1 MNSDNENKKV
11 NDLTLQYFSNKNYT
25 NSVNQKLNKIENDK
39 IENDKKINSKEIKFY
54 RKRIMDF
61 TKKMLRNEIDLNN
74 INNNIKESYH
84 DYVNVLIENFKIND
98 RRDLLQEEFN
108 NFNNDISLCNNIQND
123 INNLENINEIIF
135 QKKKETT
142 TIDNFVLKKTTNK
155 EIKIYPQEKK
165 VNLKAKYLRDKGIKN
180 NKSE

>member
-1 MNSDNENKKV
+1 MNSDNENKKI

-25 NSVNQKLNKIENDK
+25 NSVNQKLNKNQNNK
-39 IENDKKINSKEIKFY
+39 IENEKKISSKEIKFY

-61 TKKMLRNEIDLNN
+61 TKKLLRHEIDLEN
-74 INNNIKESYH
+74 INNNIKESYY
-84 DYVNVLIENFKIND
+84 DYVNVLIEDFKIND
-98 RRDLLQEEFN
+98 KRDLLQEEFN
-108 NFNNDISLCNNIQND
+108 NFNNDISMCNNIQND
-123 INNLENINEIIF
+123 LENINEIIF

>member
-25 NSVNQKLNKIENDK
+25 NSVNQKLNKNQNNK

-61 TKKMLRNEIDLNN
+61 TKKMLRNEIDLDN
-74 INNNIKESYH
+74 INNNIKQSYY
-84 DYVNVLIENFKIND
+84 DYVNVLIEDFKIND
-98 RRDLLQEEFN
+98 KRDLLQEEFN
-108 NFNNDISLCNNIQND
+108 NFNNDISMCNNIQND

-135 QKKKETT
+135 QKKKK
-142 TIDNFVLKKTTNK
+142 LL
-155 EIKIYPQEKK
+155 Q
-165 VNLKAKYLRDKGIKN
+165 
-180 NKSE
+180 